1 MEDMKIN
8 SKTDY
13 KRNRVNSGYG
23 PHRILE
29 MLQKEALE
37 NPVTDQIQEEN
48 THWSLNEEVI
58 LLLSL
63 QKILRGEK
71 MSTRSLDLCSCGHS
85 REKHDNFDGACEDCD
100 CEVFHRNINTG
111 KLIVEISNN

>member
-29 MLQKEALE
+29 MLQEEALAE
-37 NPVTDQIQEEN
+37 SVTDQIQEES
-48 THWSLNEEVI
+48 TSL
-58 LLLSL
+58 
-63 QKILRGEK
+63 
-71 MSTRSLDLCSCGHS
+71 
-85 REKHDNFDGACEDCD
+85 
-100 CEVFHRNINTG
+100 
-111 KLIVEISNN
+111 KLE

>member
-13 KRNRVNSGYG
+13 KRNRVNSGYA

-37 NPVTDQIQEEN
+37 DPVTDQIQEES
-48 THWSLNEEVI
+48 TSL
-58 LLLSL
+58 
-63 QKILRGEK
+63 
-71 MSTRSLDLCSCGHS
+71 
-85 REKHDNFDGACEDCD
+85 
-100 CEVFHRNINTG
+100 
-111 KLIVEISNN
+111 KLE